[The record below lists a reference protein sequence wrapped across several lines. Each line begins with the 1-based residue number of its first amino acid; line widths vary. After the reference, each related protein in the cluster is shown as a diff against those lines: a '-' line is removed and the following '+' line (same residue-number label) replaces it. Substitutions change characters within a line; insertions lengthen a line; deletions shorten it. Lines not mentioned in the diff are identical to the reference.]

1 MRAARALPG
10 ARGRCAGGRAQ
21 VGPAPPS
28 GRGPGSGR
36 WRGTCCEWGVPA
48 RGVGGVA
55 APRLGARRRAA
66 GSGLGAPAGRAA
78 SGLPWGRGGGRCGAR
93 GARASPEV
101 EPGLR
106 RSWAGGR
113 CRAGLGPR
121 GLRAPPA
128 PAAPRGPGPWPL
140 QCPRPVTRGKRRAR
154 WPLAGPAPTR
164 TGRGSAVGGHAGPP
178 ALRPTLCCGRCCC
191 WCPGSCHVR
200 RGHQETPV
208 DVSWHSA
215 HHWPAR
221 GRPSLCQGPQALPPS
236 GCPTQDLGL
245 WPGPTPQ
252 SCKAQ
257 RHRGTWLHQASLPSC
272 LLLPQIRGRVP
283 CCKLLTRTQG
293 HRQPLSPPSPK
304 HLPWAPSGPLT
315 PHRPCQPWTPTS
327 LDHEPRGLVGSGW
340 QCGPPRPPDPRVRR
354 SSWSGWVGAAGGG
367 CPYIL
372 DVFAPLWGFE
382 G

>member
-1 MRAARALPG
+1 MRAARVLPG

-36 WRGTCCEWGVPA
+36 WRGTCCEWGVLA

-55 APRLGARRRAA
+55 APRVGSRRRAA

-178 ALRPTLCCGRCCC
+178 ALRPTLC
-191 WCPGSCHVR
+191 R
-200 RGHQETPV
+200 REV
-208 DVSWHSA
+208 
-215 HHWPAR
+215 
-221 GRPSLCQGPQALPPS
+221 
-236 GCPTQDLGL
+236 
-245 WPGPTPQ
+245 
-252 SCKAQ
+252 
-257 RHRGTWLHQASLPSC
+257 
-272 LLLPQIRGRVP
+272 LLLVS
-283 CCKLLTRTQG
+283 
-293 HRQPLSPPSPK
+293 RQLPRASGSPGDPSRRQLALSSSLACPRASQPVSG
-304 HLPWAPSGPLT
+304 PSGPATLRM
-315 PHRPCQPWTPTS
+315 PHP
-327 LDHEPRGLVGSGW
+327 G
-340 QCGPPRPPDPRVRR
+340 PRPLAP
-354 SSWSGWVGAAGGG
+354 SSS
-367 CPYIL
+367 PEL
-372 DVFAPLWGFE
+372 
-382 G
+382 